1 MSLIIAS
8 NVPTLT
14 ASRNANASESGLKRA
29 LQRLS
34 SGLRINSA
42 ADDAAGLA
50 ITERMTTHIRGAD
63 QSKRNVN
70 DSVSFLQVADGVM
83 ANIVTT
89 LQRLRELA
97 VQAGNATNSP
107 SDKAAL
113 QREADQLIGGLNASA
128 NQAKFN
134 GESL

>member
-1 MSLIIAS
+1 MLTIAS
-8 NVPTLT
+8 NIPALT
-14 ASRNANASESGLKRA
+14 AGRHAYATESGLARA

-50 ITERMTTHIRGAD
+50 ITERMTSHIRGAD
-63 QSKRNVN
+63 QSRRNVN

-83 ANIVTT
+83 ANVVQT

-97 VQAGNATNSP
+97 VQAGNASY
-107 SDKAAL
+107 SKADKAAL
-113 QREADQLIGGLNASA
+113 QLEANQLLAGITASA
-128 NQAKFN
+128 DGAR
-134 GESL
+134 